1 MPVELHH
8 IRRYGAVRKDCDV
21 LPLCVGH
28 HRGNDGVHGLGT
40 KAFEKHY
47 GITYDELLDI
57 VEKRLQ
63 FQPIKAHFKRYDLAP
78 PTKFCGMM

>member
-21 LPLCVGH
+21 LPLCVRH

-63 FQPIKAHFKRYDLAP
+63 FQPIKAH
-78 PTKFCGMM
+78 